1 LTINVAPQKKS
12 TAPFWYHPRDLSGNA
27 ASERKDVKDVSR
39 FTVPYLERFALE
51 LQKGYHIVE

>member
-1 LTINVAPQKKS
+1 MWRRKKKS